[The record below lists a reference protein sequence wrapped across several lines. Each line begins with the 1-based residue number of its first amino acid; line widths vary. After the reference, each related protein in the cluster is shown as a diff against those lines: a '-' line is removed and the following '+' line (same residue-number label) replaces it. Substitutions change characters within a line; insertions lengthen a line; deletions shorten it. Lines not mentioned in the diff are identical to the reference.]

1 MEKTKRLSRFE
12 VIAYALT
19 TATGLG
25 NMLCMTYLSSFWTD
39 VLGISAATVG
49 TILLLSRIF
58 DGFTDIIMGNII
70 DNTNS
75 KHGKAKPW
83 LFVGSIGIFVTSIVL
98 FSVPNSMGMTQKVVI
113 SFIVYTIMSVI
124 FATMSGIACA
134 ALNNLITTDIND
146 RVRLGSLYFVFYFAL
161 TILLSFGIVLI
172 DPLGGGQGAWIKL
185 CIIVGI
191 ISLICV
197 TISWKGI
204 TERVHHKAEKKKEG
218 NFKEIIYEM
227 THNKYFFYTMGI
239 YMCINI
245 YNAMVLGVGVYY
257 ALYIMKDVKAF
268 TILTIASY
276 APCLLGTA
284 VTPTFVQKFGLGRVV
299 FIGNALTIAGYAL
312 IAVNPRNIIWASIFI
327 AIGGFGS
334 GAISANIN
342 PFCAMA
348 ADYGEYKLG
357 KAMPG
362 VYSGACSFGT
372 KVGSALGG
380 AAYGFILAAAGY
392 NGLAETQTTSAQ
404 AAIIGCYA
412 LAPAILTVAI
422 LLLSIPFTKLEKE
435 YPHIIDELTKRRESK
450 EVEG

>member
-1 MEKTKRLSRFE
+1 MERTKRLSRFE

-25 NMLCMTYLSSFWTD
+25 NMLCITYLSSFWTD
-39 VLGISAATVG
+39 ILGMSAATVG
-49 TILLLSRIF
+49 SILLFARVF
-58 DGFTDIIMGNII
+58 DGFSDIIMGNII

-75 KHGKAKPW
+75 KYGKAKPW
-83 LFVGSIGIFVTSIVL
+83 LFVGSIGIFITSIML
-98 FSVPNSMGMTQKVVI
+98 FAVPSDMGMTQKVVI
-113 SFIVYTIMSVI
+113 SFIVYVIMSVV

-161 TILLSFGIVLI
+161 TILLSFGIILI

-185 CIIVGI
+185 CVIVGI
-191 ISLICV
+191 LSLICV

-204 TERVHHKAEKKKEG
+204 TERVQHKVEKKKEG
-218 NFKEIIYEM
+218 NVKEILYQM

-257 ALYIMKDVKAF
+257 ALYVMQDVKAF

-284 VTPTFVQKFGLGRVV
+284 TTPAFVKKFGLGRVV
-299 FIGNALTIAGYAL
+299 FIGNVLTIAGYAL
-312 IAVNPRNIIWASIFI
+312 IVLNPRNIIWASVFI
-327 AIGGFGS
+327 AIGGFGA

-380 AAYGFILAAAGY
+380 AAYGYILAVAGY
-392 NGLAETQTTSAQ
+392 NGLAETQTATAQ

-412 LAPAILTVAI
+412 LAPAILTIII
-422 LLLSIPFTKLEKE
+422 LILSMPFTKLEKE
-435 YPHIIDELTKRRESK
+435 YSNIIEELEKRREK
-450 EVEG
+450 A